1 VPAEKAATRYTGGYF
16 GRLSL
21 MSRKIIGAVK
31 DAVPI
36 EEYAGELTELRRCG
50 YSLRGRCPVHNGS
63 NPHSFVV
70 TPKRQMW
77 HCFGCNEGGDVLD
90 LYRAVEGGQLWE
102 AVQGLALRYNVELP
116 QRPPS
121 WYRRQGER
129 VKIHERV
136 VEALARGYQRR
147 FFRVYGD
154 VILEGIEDE
163 DEREEEARK
172 LFEDFRKVGRYAARA
187 KLERKYG

>member
-1 VPAEKAATRYTGGYF
+1 M
-16 GRLSL
+16 SL

-70 TPKRQMW
+70 TPKRQKW
-77 HCFGCNEGGDVLD
+77 HCFGCCEGGDVID
-90 LYRAVEGGQLWE
+90 LCQTVEGGQLWE
-102 AVQGLALRYNVELP
+102 AVIGLALKYGVDLP

-121 WYRRQGER
+121 WYVRQDEKAKVR
-129 VKIHERV
+129 DKVL
-136 VEALARGYQRR
+136 EALTRGYQKRL
-147 FFRVYGD
+147 FRVFGG
-154 VILEGIEDE
+154 VILDAIEDD
-163 DEREEEARK
+163 DERDEEAQK
-172 LFEDFRKVGRYAARA
+172 LFEDFYKVGRYAARA
-187 KLERKYG
+187 RLERRYG